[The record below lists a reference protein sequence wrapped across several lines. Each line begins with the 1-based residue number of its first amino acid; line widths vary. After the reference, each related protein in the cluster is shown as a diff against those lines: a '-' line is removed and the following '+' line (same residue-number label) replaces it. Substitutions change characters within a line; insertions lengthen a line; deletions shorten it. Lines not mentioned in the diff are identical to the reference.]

1 MNGWLMQ
8 KKSFVFPLSLPRHLQ
23 GKHFIFGTM
32 RRLGEE
38 RGGDIFS
45 TKRSKAHTYH
55 DLDNLTKGNFSNG
68 NREMNI

>member
-1 MNGWLMQ
+1 MVDA
-8 KKSFVFPLSLPRHLQ
+8 KKEFCLPFEFTQAFARQTLYIGDNAQ
-23 GKHFIFGTM
+23 A
-32 RRLGEE
+32 RRGDG
-38 RGGDIFS
+38 GGDIFS